1 VDATEGFAAMFSA
14 SPAASGHRHCDR
26 RMRGGVASGRHTVP
40 SRPDDTRCVLKAT
53 DTPRPDAI
61 CLDSLHPEA
70 IRCVQKAI
78 ALILLVWNVYT
89 MVNVVWTPF
98 AMTL

>member
-1 VDATEGFAAMFSA
+1 MFSA
-14 SPAASGHRHCDR
+14 LPAASEHRHRDR
-26 RMRGGVASGRHTVP
+26 RIRGAVVSGRHTVP

-61 CLDSLHPEA
+61 CLDSPHPEA
-70 IRCVQKAI
+70 IRYVQKAI
-78 ALILLVWNVYT
+78 ALTLLVRNVYT

>member
-1 VDATEGFAAMFSA
+1 MFST
-14 SPAASGHRHCDR
+14 SPAASGYRHCDHR
-26 RMRGGVASGRHTVP
+26 IRGAVASGRYTFL
-40 SRPDDTRCVLKAT
+40 SCPDDTRCVLKAT

-61 CLDSLHPEA
+61 CLDSLYPEA

-78 ALILLVWNVYT
+78 ALTHLVRNVYT